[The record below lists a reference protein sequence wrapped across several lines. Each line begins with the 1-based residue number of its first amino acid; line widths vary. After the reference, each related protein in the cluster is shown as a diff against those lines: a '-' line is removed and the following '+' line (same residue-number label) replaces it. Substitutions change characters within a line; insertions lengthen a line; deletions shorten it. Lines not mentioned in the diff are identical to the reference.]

1 LSLGEVVH
9 EVRSRIIRTGIEG
22 FTQLRK
28 YALMRALSDSL
39 MALGAFAVKASG
51 EIPVYLR
58 LAPLFIQV
66 SLFSVAVYVYLLK
79 ALKRLE
85 VYNSS
90 RYRSAGKLVRIGL
103 GLGVPLFWFYA
114 LITAVGTA
122 YSVGALFALG
132 VLGLIATWI
141 ATVIGAL
148 GLALLMFKIYAEFEY
163 PILLVAAVLQ
173 LLTVLGFVE
182 PLVIG
187 GVLTN
192 IILYIALGPVINSLR
207 EKLGEYM

>member
-1 LSLGEVVH
+1 
-9 EVRSRIIRTGIEG
+9 
-22 FTQLRK
+22 
-28 YALMRALSDSL
+28 MALS
-39 MALGAFAVKASG
+39 AFAVTAS
-51 EIPVYLR
+51 EEALVYFR
-58 LAPLFIQV
+58 LTLLFIQV

-85 VYNSS
+85 AYNSS

-103 GLGVPLFWFYA
+103 GLGVPLFWFYV

-122 YSVGALFALG
+122 YGVGALFALG
-132 VLGLIATWI
+132 VLGLIATQI

-173 LLTVLGFVE
+173 LLTVLGLIG
-182 PLVIG
+182 PLG
-187 GVLTN
+187 LAAVLTN
-192 IILYIALGPVINSLR
+192 IILYIALGPVINTLR
-207 EKLGEYM
+207 EKLGEYV